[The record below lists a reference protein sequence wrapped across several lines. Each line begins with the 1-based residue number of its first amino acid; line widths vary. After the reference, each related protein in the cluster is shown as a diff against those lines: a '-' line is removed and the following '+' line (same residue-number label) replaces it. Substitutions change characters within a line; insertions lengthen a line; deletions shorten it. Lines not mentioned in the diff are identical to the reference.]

1 MGRKKLFSAA
11 PSYLLLPPQLLYAS
25 QVLTLASTAT
35 PEGLLGGCL
44 VGTLV
49 TGLFGKRYGTPPPL
63 GLTTNVT

>member
-25 QVLTLASTAT
+25 QVLTLASRAI
-35 PEGLLGGCL
+35 PDGRLGGLL
-44 VGTLV
+44 VGTIV
-49 TGLFGKRYGTPPPL
+49 TGLFVKRYGTYPPL